1 MLILALACVLDLA
14 RFDAPAMIWGGLLS
28 VVMTLVTTILLVADL
43 ERPERFFSIILHPQW
58 KSWLT
63 RGAFLLIGFATI
75 SSLWWIAELLA
86 WLDVVRFPA
95 VSRMAMAWLCLPLA
109 LGAAIYTAFL
119 FAQAEGRDLWQS
131 PLLPVHLLIQAVMA
145 GSAALLVLAAV
156 IDFDPGIVGLA
167 KLGFGVGLGLDLFML
182 LFGEFGIAHA
192 SEVAARA
199 AHEISR
205 GKYAKQFW
213 LGAIV
218 IGHLVPLALLLL
230 PGAFAPAGAA
240 VLAIVGLYAYEHAF
254 VMAPQE
260 VPNS

>member
-1 MLILALACVLDLA
+1 MLLFALAWGLELV
-14 RFDAPAMIWGGLLS
+14 RFDASAMIWGGLLS
-28 VVMTLVTTILLVADL
+28 VVMTLVTTALLVFDL

-63 RGAFLLIGFATI
+63 RGAFLLIGFATV

-109 LGAAIYTAFL
+109 IGAAIYTAFL

-131 PLLPVHLLIQAVMA
+131 PLLPAHLLIQASMA
-145 GSAALLVLAAV
+145 GSGALLGLAAV
-156 IDFDPGIVGLA
+156 IELDPGILTLA
-167 KLGFGVGLGLDLFML
+167 KFGFGFGLLLDLFML

-192 SEVAARA
+192 SDVAARA

-218 IGHLVPLALLLL
+218 LGHLVPLLLLAA
-230 PGAFAPAGAA
+230 PGTAATACAA
-240 VLAIVGLYAYEHAF
+240 VLAIIGLYAYEHAF